1 MIDKKLKV
9 LKKRKYVY
17 NNEYFYDKEE
27 SASFSAP
34 GWTCVGYQGWL
45 KNIVKN
51 SYNLRYNNEFQE

>member
-34 GWTCVGYQGWL
+34 G
-45 KNIVKN
+45 
-51 SYNLRYNNEFQE
+51 